1 MKDLEDLEMR
11 RLWDGSVLRVFVAG
25 LVLAREMLVGD
36 EARET
41 VAYHEENYISR

>member
-36 EARET
+36 EAREMT
-41 VAYHEENYISR
+41 RLELRAV